1 MLTPWK
7 DLYCK
12 LDILLSNKTQELP
25 ALKLL
30 KYYFLLVRLYINFVT
45 YMSLLY
51 AYTVFA
57 LGSAVIAE
65 TVVLYSA
72 LYENYGDTV
81 IYISGY
87 W

>member
-1 MLTPWK
+1 
-7 DLYCK
+7 
-12 LDILLSNKTQELP
+12 
-25 ALKLL
+25 
-30 KYYFLLVRLYINFVT
+30 
-45 YMSLLY
+45 MSILY

-72 LYENYGDTV
+72 LYENYGDTF